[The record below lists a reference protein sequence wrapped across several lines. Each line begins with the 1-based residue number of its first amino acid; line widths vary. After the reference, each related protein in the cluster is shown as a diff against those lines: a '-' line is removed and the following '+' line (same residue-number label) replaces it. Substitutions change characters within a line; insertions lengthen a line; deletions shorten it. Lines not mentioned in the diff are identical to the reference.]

1 MFLYAVA
8 MIAFHD
14 LTGLEAEA
22 STVAGSPVTIDR
34 RLRLAQ
40 CAADP
45 VIARTASG
53 LSIACTA
60 SVWRILASFQRLVP
74 KICRGDPVQIAAS
87 GPGFSVTIDG
97 IAEADAAPGTRLR
110 VRDAS
115 GSHSAVVRPDGSLA
129 APGYNLP

>member
-60 SVWRILASFQRLVP
+60 SVWRILVSFQRLVP
-74 KICRGDPVQIAAS
+74 KI
-87 GPGFSVTIDG
+87 
-97 IAEADAAPGTRLR
+97 
-110 VRDAS
+110 
-115 GSHSAVVRPDGSLA
+115 
-129 APGYNLP
+129 